1 MTDNKT
7 VGLTGSTGA
16 GKSEIAR
23 RMAAREHWA
32 VIDADAISR
41 LVVEK
46 GQPTLALLTEH
57 FSAAVLNPDG
67 TLNRARLAA
76 LAFADPEKTAALNA
90 IVHPAVIREI
100 QAQRAAA
107 VAAGKRVV
115 VIDAPLLLQAGLDSD
130 CDYTVAVTA
139 PPEVR
144 RARICA
150 RDGISAEAAAQ
161 RMSAQP
167 GDDYYAARVSE
178 VLTND
183 GDMAALAAKVEALCE
198 RIEAMV

>member
-32 VIDADAISR
+32 VIDADVISR

-46 GQPTLALLTEH
+46 GQPTLALLAEH

-100 QAQRAAA
+100 RAQRAAA
-107 VAAGKRVV
+107 VADGKRVV

-139 PPEVR
+139 PPEIR

-161 RMSAQP
+161 RMNAQP
-167 GDDYYAARVSE
+167 GEDYYAARVSE